1 MLRVAGVKRKDKPVE
16 EAPPVPRGLDEQPVH
31 RRGQPEHR
39 EPIAER
45 GGGGSAPVDPDKPAA
60 RMRRLN
66 AGAKRDRG
74 EPLAREDLGKDCK
87 TAARAVTHHLGERR
101 APEPA
106 PGGEK
111 RNCFE
116 DVGFAGAIVA
126 VKRDKTR
133 PRAEVS
139 ARMIAKIRERKAS
152 ERHPDSG

>member
-1 MLRVAGVKRKDKPVE
+1 MFSKLRLEAREPLRVSKAEIGKELAAGAHRRLIAIAMLRVAGIKRKDKPVE

-106 PGGEK
+106 PGREK
-111 RNCFE
+111 RNC
-116 DVGFAGAIVA
+116 
-126 VKRDKTR
+126 
-133 PRAEVS
+133 
-139 ARMIAKIRERKAS
+139 
-152 ERHPDSG
+152 